1 MLRFLLIAPLVLVL
15 MVSGVPAM
23 AKPAELQGVFQA
35 TEPYGRSS
43 LRWLFLK
50 AYDVHLWTDAPAW
63 SMDATFALSIKY
75 NMGFTSEEL
84 VERTLEEMKKVE
96 PGLSGGRLAQ
106 FSTPLSRVLPAVKSG
121 DRISALHVP
130 GRPVRFFLNGR
141 ATGEMDAA
149 DFATAFFGIWLS
161 PRSSEPSIRRDL
173 LRLG

>member
-1 MLRFLLIAPLVLVL
+1 MPRFLLIAPLVLVL
-15 MVSGVPAM
+15 MVSGAPAM

-50 AYDVHLWTDAPAW
+50 AYDVHLWTDSPVW
-63 SMDATFALSIKY
+63 SMDAAFALSIKY

-106 FSTPLSRVLPAVKSG
+106 FSAPLARVLPAVKSG
-121 DRISALHVP
+121 DRISALYIP

-141 ATGEMDAA
+141 VTGEMDAA
-149 DFATAFFGIWLS
+149 DFAAAFFGIWLS

>member
-1 MLRFLLIAPLVLVL
+1 
-15 MVSGVPAM
+15 MVSGVPAT

-50 AYDVHLWTDAPAW
+50 AYDVHLWTDAPVW
-63 SMDATFALSIKY
+63 SMDASFALSIKY

-106 FSTPLSRVLPAVKSG
+106 FSAPLSRVLPAVKSG
-121 DRISALHVP
+121 DRISALYIP

-141 ATGEMDAA
+141 ATGEMDAV
-149 DFATAFFGIWLS
+149 DFAAAFFGIWLS
-161 PRSSEPSIRRDL
+161 PRSSEPSVRREL